1 MNNYIKINHLT
12 SIDLYNNLN
21 LIVHLNKFITITGP
35 NNSGKSTLLKLL
47 NKDID
52 IENTIF
58 INNKDISKYTY
69 KEYYKLTKLISVDNL
84 LFNKSNILDEIK
96 FYLLRNNNYTKDNL
110 DYYLKQFKLNSKK
123 LISNLTIK
131 EKIYLKIIEALID
144 ESNIILIDSID
155 RYLDVNT
162 INRLINKLI
171 KNNKTIIMTISNLEL
186 SIKSDYL
193 YVIGNN
199 KSIILEGIPKTV
211 LEKDNILNKNG
222 IELPFI
228 IDLSVK
234 LKDYNL
240 VDKLYYD
247 EESLINDLWN

>member
-21 LIVHLNKFITITGP
+21 LIVPLNKFITITGP

-69 KEYYKLTKLISVDNL
+69 KEQYKLTKLISVDNL

-110 DYYLKQFKLNSKK
+110 DYYLKQFKLNSILKIK
-123 LISNLTIK
+123 VVIISFFFIFFSLFYNFNISNK
-131 EKIYLKIIEALID
+131 
-144 ESNIILIDSID
+144 S
-155 RYLDVNT
+155 T
-162 INRLINKLI
+162 IN
-171 KNNKTIIMTISNLEL
+171 
-186 SIKSDYL
+186 KS
-193 YVIGNN
+193 
-199 KSIILEGIPKTV
+199 
-211 LEKDNILNKNG
+211 
-222 IELPFI
+222 
-228 IDLSVK
+228 
-234 LKDYNL
+234 
-240 VDKLYYD
+240 
-247 EESLINDLWN
+247 

>member
-21 LIVHLNKFITITGP
+21 LIVPLNKFITITGP

-144 ESNIILIDSID
+144 ESNIILIDNID

-199 KSIILEGIPKTV
+199 KNIVLEGIPKTV

-240 VDKLYYD
+240 VDKIYYD

>member
-21 LIVHLNKFITITGP
+21 LIVPLNKFITITGP

-96 FYLLRNNNYTKDNL
+96 FYLLRNNNY
-110 DYYLKQFKLNSKK
+110 SKK

-144 ESNIILIDSID
+144 ESNIILIDNID

-240 VDKLYYD
+240 VDKIYYD

>member
-1 MNNYIKINHLT
+1 MNNYIKINNLT

-21 LIVHLNKFITITGP
+21 LIVPLNKFITFTGP

-84 LFNKSNILDEIK
+84 LFNKNNILDEIK

-144 ESNIILIDSID
+144 ESNIILIDNID
-155 RYLDVNT
+155 RYLDINT

-199 KSIILEGIPKTV
+199 KSIIVEGIPKTV

-240 VDKLYYD
+240 VDKIYYD

>member
-21 LIVHLNKFITITGP
+21 LIVPLNKFITITGP

-123 LISNLTIK
+123 
-131 EKIYLKIIEALID
+131 IIEALID
-144 ESNIILIDSID
+144 ESNIILIDNID

-240 VDKLYYD
+240 VDKIYYD
-247 EESLINDLWN
+247 DESLINDLWN